1 MEIRF
6 SDENEITIV
15 MIEGSVDG
23 MTADAFLSTVGE
35 KVRGGSTRLVA
46 DFSGVDYTSSAGLRA
61 LLATT
66 KEARSRGGDFRLA
79 AVRADVHRVL
89 ELSGFTT
96 ILKLYGDVPAA
107 VASYGA

>member
-1 MEIRF
+1 MDIRF
-6 SDENEITIV
+6 HELNDITIV
-15 MIEGSVDG
+15 AIEGSVDG

-35 KVRGGSTRLVA
+35 QVRGGKTRLVA
-46 DFSGVDYTSSAGLRA
+46 DFTGVAYTSSAGLRA

-79 AVRADVHRVL
+79 AVAPEVHRVL

-96 ILKLYGDVPAA
+96 ILKLYSD
-107 VASYGA
+107 VASAVQSYSA